1 MSLHEWLSLCQWPA
15 MALSIIGSWYIGD
28 PGRKHRRWG
37 FAVLI
42 LSNGLWM
49 SWGSVDHAW
58 ALLVMQ
64 VLYIIL
70 NGRGLFQNAAAT
82 GTVQD
87 STRQT
92 ACVGSAEPG

>member
-1 MSLHEWLSLCQWPA
+1 MTLHDWLSLCQWPA

-42 LSNGLWM
+42 VSNGLWM

-70 NGRGLFQNAAAT
+70 NGRGLFQNAAASST
-82 GTVQD
+82 QPA
-87 STRQT
+87 STRRA

>member
-1 MSLHEWLSLCQWPA
+1 MTLHAWLSLSQWPA
-15 MALSIIGSWYIGD
+15 MTLSIIGSWYIGD

-42 LSNGLWM
+42 VSNAMWM
-49 SWGSVDHAW
+49 TWGSVDHAW

-70 NGRGLFQNAAAT
+70 NGRGLFQNTAASAP
-82 GTVQD
+82 QSS
-87 STRQT
+87 STRR
-92 ACVGSAEPG
+92 ASSAGSAEHR